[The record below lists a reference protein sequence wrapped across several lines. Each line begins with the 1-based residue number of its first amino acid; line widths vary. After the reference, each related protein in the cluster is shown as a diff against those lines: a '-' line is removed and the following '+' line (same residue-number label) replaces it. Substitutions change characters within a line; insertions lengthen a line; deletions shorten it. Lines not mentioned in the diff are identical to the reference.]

1 MASIKEEALRIVDS
15 LPEEATWDDLMYEI
29 YVNKK
34 VSQGQADV
42 EAGKVVSHQQARK
55 RAAKR

>member
-1 MASIKEEALRIVDS
+1 MASIKEEAMRIVDS
-15 LPEEATWDDLMYEI
+15 LPAEATWDDLMYEI

-34 VSQGQADV
+34 VA
-42 EAGKVVSHQQARK
+42 AGKADADAGKLVPHGQARK

>member
-1 MASIKEEALRIVDS
+1 MASVKEEAVRIVEA
-15 LPEEATWDDLMYEI
+15 LPEEATWDDLMYAI

-34 VSQGQADV
+34 VGQGQADV
-42 EAGKVVSHQQARK
+42 AAGNVVSHQQARK

>member
-1 MASIKEEALRIVDS
+1 MRIVDS
-15 LPEEATWDDLMYEI
+15 LSPDATWDDLMYAI

-34 VSQGQADV
+34 VDAGQAD
-42 EAGKVVSHQQARK
+42 ADSGKVVPHREARK

>member
-1 MASIKEEALRIVDS
+1 MVSIKEEAMRIVDS
-15 LPEEATWDDLMYEI
+15 LSADATWDDLMYAI

-34 VSQGQADV
+34 VDAGQADAD
-42 EAGKVVSHQQARK
+42 AGKVVSHQQARK

>member
-1 MASIKEEALRIVDS
+1 MASVKEVAVRIVEA
-15 LPEEATWDDLMYEI
+15 LPEEATWDDLMYAI

-34 VSQGQADV
+34 VEQGQDDMA
-42 EAGKVVSHQQARK
+42 AGNVVSHQQARK

>member
-1 MASIKEEALRIVDS
+1 MASVKEEAVRIVEG
-15 LPEEATWDDLMYEI
+15 LPEEATWDDLMYAI

-34 VSQGQADV
+34 VDQGQADV
-42 EAGKVVSHQQARK
+42 EAGNVVSHSQARK

>member
-1 MASIKEEALRIVDS
+1 MASVKEEAMRIVEA
-15 LPEEATWDDLMYEI
+15 LPDEATWDDLMYEL

-34 VSQGQADV
+34 VAAGKADA

-55 RAAKR
+55 RAAKS

>member
-1 MASIKEEALRIVDS
+1 MVSIKEEAMRIVDS
-15 LPEEATWDDLMYEI
+15 LSADATWDDLMYAI

-34 VSQGQADV
+34 VGAGQAEAD
-42 EAGKVVSHQQARK
+42 AGKVVPHQQARK

>member
-1 MASIKEEALRIVDS
+1 MVSIKEEALRIVDS
-15 LPEEATWDDLMYEI
+15 LSADATWDDLMYAI

-34 VSQGQADV
+34 VGAGQADV
-42 EAGKVVSHQQARK
+42 AADRVVSHQQARK

>member
-1 MASIKEEALRIVDS
+1 MVSIKEEAMRIVDS
-15 LPEEATWDDLMYEI
+15 LSPDATWDDLLYAI

-34 VSQGQADV
+34 VDAGQADAD
-42 EAGKVVSHQQARK
+42 AGKVVSHQQARK

>member
-1 MASIKEEALRIVDS
+1 MASIKDEAQRIVDS

-34 VSQGQADV
+34 VAAGQADAD
-42 EAGKVVSHQQARK
+42 AGKVVAHQQARK